1 MTQFLSLHGKAVSLI
16 LKLPE
21 GEAPLWRYW
30 GLRLPDDVAL
40 PPLCASRPTPN
51 FSLDFDQPLSI
62 SPGLGVGCFGES
74 ALLAHRD
81 GSD

>member
-30 GLRLPDDVAL
+30 GPRLPDEVVL
-40 PPLCASRPTPN
+40 PSLRASRPTRS

-62 SPGLGVGCFGES
+62 FPSLGVR
-74 ALLAHRD
+74 LLWRECTVGASRRQ
-81 GSD
+81 